1 MTNMI
6 RLVDCIL
13 GLCIEVKCDDLTL
26 AVSVFDQYVTFCGWQ
41 TGVLGHV

>member
-6 RLVDCIL
+6 RFQLTVYCKK
-13 GLCIEVKCDDLTL
+13 VKCDDLTL